1 MTMARHGWNEND
13 RRWDEDWR
21 SGAPDASG
29 PDAAGPDTWPPVGP
43 PTMPPWGWRRRHAD
57 APYRHDVYEAGWRG
71 GPHYGEGGGDRRH
84 GGVGYGGAGYG
95 RGGRASGYGG
105 DYDRHDEDRG
115 FLTRAVDEVA
125 SWFGDDDAERRR
137 DRDRRSERRSGG
149 LRGRGPRGY
158 RRSDER
164 ISADVHRALSDD
176 HELDATDIEVRVSDG
191 EVTLDG
197 TVASRFAKRRAED
210 CADDVAGVDHVQ
222 NNLRVRS
229 DHPPL
234 PGLMPS

>member
-1 MTMARHGWNEND
+1 
-13 RRWDEDWR
+13 
-21 SGAPDASG
+21 
-29 PDAAGPDTWPPVGP
+29 
-43 PTMPPWGWRRRHAD
+43 MPPGGRRRRYAD
-57 APYRHDVYEAGWRG
+57 APYRHDVYDRESGQAGWRG
-71 GPHYGEGGGDRRH
+71 GPNYGEGGRRGDLRH

-95 RGGRASGYGG
+95 GEDRGSGYGG
-105 DYDRHDEDRG
+105 GYGRGDDDRG

-137 DRDRRSERRSGG
+137 DRDRRSGQQTGG
-149 LRGRGPRGY
+149 HRGRGPRGY

-164 ISADVHRALSDD
+164 ITDDVHRALSDD
-176 HELDATDIEVRVSDG
+176 HELDASDIEVRVSDG

-210 CADDVAGVDHVQ
+210 CADDVSGVDHVQ